1 MMKSKDTEI
10 QIFNPKNID
19 EIQKQRILEKS
30 GDIKNQMAKLLDMQ
44 EALAANQ
51 QEIAVELTTISTAQ
65 FTELVKSVAEL
76 SEMIAAIMAN

>member
-1 MMKSKDTEI
+1 MIKNKGAEI
-10 QIFNPKNID
+10 NIFNPKNID
-19 EIQKQRILEKS
+19 EIQKQRIVEKS

-44 EALAANQ
+44 ESLAANQ

-76 SEMIAAIMAN
+76 SEMIAAIMAK

>member
-10 QIFNPKNID
+10 QIFNPKDID

-30 GDIKNQMAKLLDMQ
+30 GDIKNQVAKLLDMQ
-44 EALAANQ
+44 ESLAANQ

-65 FTELVKSVAEL
+65 FMELVKSVAEL

>member
-10 QIFNPKNID
+10 QIFNPKNIE

-30 GDIKNQMAKLLDMQ
+30 GDIKSQMAKLLEMK
-44 EALAANQ
+44 ESLAANQ
-51 QEIAVELTTISTAQ
+51 QEIAVELTTISSAQ

-76 SEMIAAIMAN
+76 SEMIAAIMAK

>member
-10 QIFNPKNID
+10 QIFNPKNIE

-44 EALAANQ
+44 ESLAANQ
-51 QEIAVELTTISTAQ
+51 QEIAVELTTISSAQ
-65 FTELVKSVAEL
+65 FAELVKSVAEL
-76 SEMIAAIMAN
+76 SEMIAAIMAK

>member
-1 MMKSKDTEI
+1 MIKSKDTEI

-44 EALAANQ
+44 ESLAANQ

-65 FTELVKSVAEL
+65 FMELVKSVAEL

>member
-10 QIFNPKNID
+10 QIFNPKNIE

-30 GDIKNQMAKLLDMQ
+30 GDIKNQMAKLLEMQ
-44 EALAANQ
+44 ESLAANQ
-51 QEIAVELTTISTAQ
+51 QEIAVELTTISSAQ

-76 SEMIAAIMAN
+76 SEMIAAIMAK

>member
-10 QIFNPKNID
+10 QIFNPKDID

-44 EALAANQ
+44 ESLAANQ
-51 QEIAVELTTISTAQ
+51 QEIVVELTTISTAQ
-65 FTELVKSVAEL
+65 FMELVKSVAEL

>member
-19 EIQKQRILEKS
+19 EIQKERILEKS

-44 EALAANQ
+44 ESLAANQ

>member
-30 GDIKNQMAKLLDMQ
+30 GDIKSQMARLLEMQ
-44 EALAANQ
+44 ESLAANQ

-65 FTELVKSVAEL
+65 FMELVKSVAEL
-76 SEMIAAIMAN
+76 SEMIAAIMAK

>member
-1 MMKSKDTEI
+1 MKSKDTEI